1 MWFWVLAEVT
11 LFVELAKVERDWLWH
26 NGRIGSMSKIGFDY
40 FGKLVVEKV
49 KDRMENNAGGA
60 EPIAWCCWLLMV

>member
-1 MWFWVLAEVT
+1 
-11 LFVELAKVERDWLWH
+11 VELAKVERDWLWH

-60 EPIAWCCWLLMV
+60 EPIAWCC